1 MDIMRHNQQDLMTG
15 AHMFRGVK
23 IGDDVI
29 WVCDR
34 TEMVIQHKFLLWS
47 ACFAFVWQ
55 EYIYGLL
62 IQIEIFLV

>member
-1 MDIMRHNQQDLMTG
+1 MTD

-29 WVCDR
+29 WVCDM
-34 TEMVIQHKFLLWS
+34 TEMAIQHKFLFWS

-55 EYIYGLL
+55 EYLYIY
-62 IQIEIFLV
+62 IYIWIANSD